1 MELEIEPC
9 KGCGGHKNL
18 YKYEELPVP
27 FQTVVTGVPI
37 LHSSAQTKYEKEIGD
52 DLHKMIEDVEG
63 IRFSN
68 FKELD
73 SKAEASL
80 GYWNKNIKA
89 GSDYKTN
96 EKDKDAQITTQ
107 IYLFPMIQ
115 MYAETKR
122 GKRFEIYSLGSGTKF
137 MVYSNF

>member
-1 MELEIEPC
+1 LE
-9 KGCGGHKNL
+9 
-18 YKYEELPVP
+18 
-27 FQTVVTGVPI
+27 
-37 LHSSAQTKYEKEIGD
+37 
-52 DLHKMIEDVEG
+52 
-63 IRFSN
+63 
-68 FKELD
+68 

-80 GYWNKNIKA
+80 GYWNKNIKKTISSA
-89 GSDYKTN
+89 GSDYKSY